1 MRALGGAAVLR
12 GAAILAGAAIMLY
25 GIHGLLTSP
34 EIRHPGN
41 VAAWLLGGV
50 ALHDAVLAPAVF
62 GLAWLATRW
71 TPPRVRW
78 ILGAL
83 LLTGGA
89 LLLVAA
95 PILLH
100 GRVAIR

>member
-1 MRALGGAAVLR
+1 MRVLR
-12 GAAILAGAAIMLY
+12 GFAILAGAAVMIF
-25 GIHGLLTSP
+25 GVDGLLTSP
-34 EIRHPGN
+34 EIQHPGN
-41 VAAWLLGGV
+41 VAGWMFGGV
-50 ALHDAVLAPAVF
+50 VLHDAVLAPVAFV
-62 GLAWLATRW
+62 LAWLATRW

-78 ILGAL
+78 ILGGL
-83 LLTGGA
+83 LLTAGA

>member
-1 MRALGGAAVLR
+1 MRVLR
-12 GAAILAGAAIMLY
+12 GAAVLAGVAIMFF
-25 GIHGLLTSP
+25 GIHGLLSSP
-34 EIRHPGN
+34 EILHPGN
-41 VAAWLLGGV
+41 VAAWMAGGV
-50 ALHDAVLAPAVF
+50 VVHDAVLAPAVF
-62 GLAWLATRW
+62 ALAWLATRW

-78 ILGAL
+78 FLGAA
-83 LLTGGA
+83 LLTAGA

>member
-1 MRALGGAAVLR
+1 MRVLR
-12 GAAILAGAAIMLY
+12 WATVLAGAAMLLY
-25 GIHGLLTSP
+25 GLHGLLTSP
-34 EIRHPGN
+34 QILHPGN
-41 VAAWLLGGV
+41 VLRWALTGV
-50 ALHDAVLAPAVF
+50 VVHDAVVAPAVF
-62 GLAWLATRW
+62 VLAWLVTRW

-78 ILGAL
+78 ILGAVL
-83 LLTGGA
+83 HTAGA